1 MVSVLKESITKQVIA
16 AALTLELFGA
26 FSQVSLKILIIT
38 KSLHSNSSPESNS
51 HVWYF
56 EISHRFLRN
65 IDYKFIVAVTHEN
78 TYIIYVLVIFHLC
91 WVHGI

>member
-26 FSQVSLKILIIT
+26 LKILIMT
-38 KSLHSNSSPESNS
+38 KSLHSNSSPKSNS